1 MSEQSRGSGHSDAI
15 LDKWRNEPSTQ
26 DQLRQHVLSV
36 LTHIFDKGEEV
47 PVVVSVWFV
56 WGGGANCFVRCV

>member
-15 LDKWRNEPSTQ
+15 LGKWRNEPSTQ

-47 PVVVSVWFV
+47 PVVVSVCV
-56 WGGGANCFVRCV
+56 YRRRSGG